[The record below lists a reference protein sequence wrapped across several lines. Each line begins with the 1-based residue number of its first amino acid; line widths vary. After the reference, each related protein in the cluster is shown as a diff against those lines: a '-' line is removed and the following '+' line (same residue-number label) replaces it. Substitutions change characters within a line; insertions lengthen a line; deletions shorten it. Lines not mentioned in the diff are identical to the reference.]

1 VTYEG
6 VRLKFLKLKRKLFAK
21 REKRK
26 LIKNDFTI
34 ISNNCWGGMV
44 YESYDLIK
52 QSPTVGLF
60 MIASDYIKFLSKLD
74 EYISA
79 ELTFISPRD
88 SRWKEI
94 PQVSCD
100 KRFGKYPVGLL
111 ELENESIELFF
122 LHYRNEKEAF
132 DKWNRRCKRIN
143 KNAILVKFNDQNGC
157 TEQDIEDFYKLNYEN
172 KMFFTVK
179 EWNNSH
185 IWKKGIKY
193 YYFIKQ
199 AGFKDFI
206 LASYEPFG
214 SNKYFDLANIINKL

>member
-1 VTYEG
+1 MTYEG

-79 ELTFISPRD
+79 ELTFISPQD

-94 PQVSCD
+94 PQSLAIRD
-100 KRFGKYPVGLL
+100 
-111 ELENESIELFF
+111 LEN
-122 LHYRNEKEAF
+122 
-132 DKWNRRCKRIN
+132 
-143 KNAILVKFNDQNGC
+143 ILL
-157 TEQDIEDFYKLNYEN
+157 DF
-172 KMFFTVK
+172 
-179 EWNNSH
+179 
-185 IWKKGIKY
+185 
-193 YYFIKQ
+193 
-199 AGFKDFI
+199 
-206 LASYEPFG
+206 
-214 SNKYFDLANIINKL
+214 